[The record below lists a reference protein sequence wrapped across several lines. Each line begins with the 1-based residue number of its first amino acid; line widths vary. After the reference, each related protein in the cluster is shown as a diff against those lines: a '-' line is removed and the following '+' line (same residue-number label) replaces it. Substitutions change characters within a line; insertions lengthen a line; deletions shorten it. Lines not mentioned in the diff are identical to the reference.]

1 MWRHNAWLVVTLWPV
16 CTYIFAHTLQVCWI
30 KPPERQLPVS
40 YPPAPVPKHVVSQ
53 TFNSFLPLVRKRFL
67 RYHMINGRRSSE
79 RVDVVFDV
87 YRSRMSVYNTRT
99 YPLPMEQAAQCHRK
113 QALDRQ
119 EETFRNR
126 LGNRIMYATTED
138 QCWRL
143 DAATFEPVPEKEC
156 NLEEADTL
164 MVLHARHAG
173 TCVIHSDDTDVFVLL
188 LVHKWNLGKCYMK
201 QGRGAKTRIIELY
214 IVNSLEKQLD
224 PTIDKHCF
232 MKALISVH
240 AITGCDSAFSGKG
253 KGKEVQVLQRMQWKV
268 HPSYGDYR
276 GGVGSIRG
284 YE

>member
-1 MWRHNAWLVVTLWPV
+1 MTSLHIQSLQKNVGFQNYFENKREQVDKIYA
-16 CTYIFAHTLQVCWI
+16 YIASVLNKAPSKTIACFL
-30 KPPERQLPVS
+30 PPA
-40 YPPAPVPKHVVSQ
+40 PPAPVPKHVVSQ

-87 YRSRMSVYNTRT
+87 YRSRMSVYNTTT
-99 YPLPMEQAAQCHRK
+99 YPLPMEQAAQYHRK

-119 EETFRNR
+119 EETFRSR

-188 LVHKWNLGKCYMK
+188 LVHK
-201 QGRGAKTRIIELY
+201 
-214 IVNSLEKQLD
+214 
-224 PTIDKHCF
+224 
-232 MKALISVH
+232 
-240 AITGCDSAFSGKG
+240 
-253 KGKEVQVLQRMQWKV
+253 
-268 HPSYGDYR
+268 
-276 GGVGSIRG
+276 
-284 YE
+284 